1 MLTLLLL
8 LTGGAGVEIKVLDRR
23 EAEEMMRSRSLL
35 FGSTGHAEP
44 EKPADPPPT
53 CPQGTVPFVGDGKAS
68 IFDQLSITEIHT
80 IADYLEVAG
89 LVDHRFASGLA
100 DLVYEDLRAH
110 GGRVIMDSNVGIEY
124 QLLAPAKAE
133 AAAFLSGESGIPP
146 ARFAKVTV
154 FRGAASPRD
163 VMQYK
168 VGPLG
173 GATSMAATE
182 MLAAGSWKWARRPE
196 NYAMEKAFWQM
207 PVGVTMNTLS
217 RLIAAS
223 SSSGEFA
230 GVDGNPYVYLSWWA
244 YPDLGST
251 DEDRIIN
258 VHMMSIPP
266 QAEGDSQGG
275 TLLALPLS
283 FSVHEDPDRPAAEW
297 RVDKVEYCYR
307 LYASAAELASQFS
320 AGATPRLS
328 TIGSNCALEAHS
340 FLRWRRRG

>member
-1 MLTLLLL
+1 MTVASALRAPDHTH
-8 LTGGAGVEIKVLDRR
+8 THRR
-23 EAEEMMRSRSLL
+23 ASVARRHTQL
-35 FGSTGHAEP
+35 
-44 EKPADPPPT
+44 KRKRK
-53 CPQGTVPFVGDGKAS
+53 KAPSS

-80 IADYLEVAG
+80 VADYLEVAG

-110 GGRVIMDSNVGIEY
+110 GGRVIMNSNVGIEY
-124 QLLAPAKAE
+124 QLLAPVKAE

-173 GATSMAATE
+173 GVTSMAATE

-217 RLIAAS
+217 RLMAAS
-223 SSSGEFA
+223 SSRNGARCGVGHRPRAISRRLTSHTYDIGEA
-230 GVDGNPYVYLSWWA
+230 LQPQHVEPSSLARV
-244 YPDLGST
+244 P
-251 DEDRIIN
+251 RIGHQ
-258 VHMMSIPP
+258 V
-266 QAEGDSQGG
+266 G
-275 TLLALPLS
+275 LA
-283 FSVHEDPDRPAAEW
+283 FVW
-297 RVDKVEYCYR
+297 
-307 LYASAAELASQFS
+307 
-320 AGATPRLS
+320 
-328 TIGSNCALEAHS
+328 
-340 FLRWRRRG
+340 